1 MSEIEH
7 VVSCRNMHG
16 EGPLW
21 DPAARALFWLDMHGA
36 NIWKFVPA
44 TGRTE
49 VFEPGEMVTCI
60 GMRSGGG
67 WVATTE
73 KHFAF
78 LDLEHGR
85 LEKIIALEGGKPKA
99 RFNDGAVDRQGRFW
113 AGTMTTE
120 YGESSSLYRLDPDLT
135 VRTLE
140 TGITI
145 SNGIGW
151 SPDNQKMY
159 FTDSARRHINAY
171 DFDPETGS
179 LANKQLLIQT
189 PEGEGEP
196 DGLTVDAEGYIWSA
210 RWDGWKVCRYTPEGD
225 LDREILVPVQFP
237 SSVMF
242 GGENLDELYITSSR
256 IAIAE
261 ENQARQPMAGDIFR
275 VRPGVRGLA
284 EPFFGG

>member
-1 MSEIEH
+1 MSDVEH
-7 VVSCRNMHG
+7 VVSCRNIHG

-21 DPAARALFWLDMHGA
+21 DPSARALFWLDMFGEK
-36 NIWKFVPA
+36 IWKFEPA
-44 TGRTE
+44 TGRTA

-60 GMRSGGG
+60 GRRAGGG

-78 LDLEHGR
+78 LDLERGR
-85 LEKIIALEGGKPKA
+85 LEKIAGVELDKPNA

-113 AGTMTTE
+113 AGTMTIE
-120 YGESSSLYRLDPDLT
+120 DGETSSLYRLDQDLT

-145 SNGIGW
+145 SNGMGW
-151 SPDNQKMY
+151 SPDNRVMY
-159 FTDSARRHINAY
+159 FTDSARRRINAY

-179 LANKQLLIQT
+179 ITNKRILIQT

-196 DGLTVDAEGYIWSA
+196 DGLTVDADGFLWSA
-210 RWDGWKVCRYTPEGD
+210 RWDAWKVCRYTPEGA
-225 LDREILVPVQFP
+225 LDREVPVPVQFP

-256 IAIAE
+256 AWIAGDGHAG
-261 ENQARQPMAGDIFR
+261 QPDAGDIFR
-275 VRPGVRGLA
+275 FRPGVCGLE
-284 EPFFGG
+284 EPLFGG